1 MIGVDIVALPGASAS
16 ALSITDDVLLAAN
29 RLSTRPRFT
38 RRVLSTA
45 SPRTHL
51 RGGLSL
57 PTRALSRARAR
68 QLVVVLGM
76 GAAEPD
82 EVTRMLAAP
91 EMAEA
96 TAWLRKAHARGAQI
110 ASSCSGVFVLG
121 EAGLLDGR
129 ACTSTWWLVPTLK
142 ARVPAC
148 DATLAQMVLEQDG
161 IWTAGAAYAHID
173 LMLALVAR
181 LTTSA
186 LAAEV
191 ARHLVVEPRA
201 SQARFVVPSFLA
213 AHDPLASR
221 VESLVKRRLASPP
234 SLEEL
239 GQALGVS
246 PRTLSRR
253 LLAATG
259 LSPMR
264 LVQKL
269 RVDAAI
275 HLLQTTR
282 LAVDDVAEQVGF
294 EGPSALYRLVVR
306 QTGKTPSAFRR
317 RA

>member
-16 ALSITDDVLLAAN
+16 SLSITDDVLFAAN
-29 RLSTRPRFT
+29 RLSPRPLFQ
-38 RRVLSTA
+38 RRVLSTSTPSA
-45 SPRTHL
+45 PL
-51 RGGLSL
+51 RGELSTPAQDL
-57 PTRALSRARAR
+57 TRARAR
-68 QLVVVLGM
+68 ELVVVLAM
-76 GAAEPD
+76 GAADPD
-82 EVTRMLAAP
+82 EIARMVSAP
-91 EMAEA
+91 EIAIA
-96 TAWLRKAHARGAQI
+96 GAWLKRAHARGAHV

-121 EAGLLDGR
+121 EAGLLDDR

-142 ARVPAC
+142 ARVPRS
-148 DATLAQMVLEQDG
+148 DASVAQMVVEQERV
-161 IWTAGAAYAHID
+161 WTAGAAYAHID

-181 LTTSA
+181 FATSA

-221 VESLVKRRLASPP
+221 LEALVRRQLATTP
-234 SLEEL
+234 SLEEM
-239 GQALGVS
+239 AASLGVS

-253 LLAATG
+253 IVAATG

-294 EGPSALYRLVVR
+294 EGASALYRLVVR

-317 RA
+317 GA